1 MAFLPYWPRRATVS
15 YNLLAYAAL
24 WSWASFVMGLVGGST
39 GKWARLRGLRDAP
52 LVALM
57 PPRHRIPISLIP
69 G

>member
-39 GKWARLRGLRDAP
+39 GKWARLSGLRGGP
-52 LVALM
+52 THPSM
-57 PPRHRIPISLIP
+57 H
-69 G
+69 